1 VRRLPGGEREAG
13 SAAIE
18 FLTVGL
24 LLLVPLVYL
33 VLTLGALQAASFA
46 AEGIARHAARVYVL
60 APSDAEGRSR
70 MAASVA
76 TGLADW
82 HLPASALQ
90 LAMTCSPADCRTP
103 RGTVAVTAR
112 LAVALP
118 LLPPALH
125 VGAPGSIAVTA
136 HATQRISMFTAVVA
150 P

>member
-1 VRRLPGGEREAG
+1 MRRSRSDVDRIRLGERESG

-24 LLLVPLVYL
+24 LLLVSLVYL
-33 VLTLGALQAASFA
+33 GLTLGALQAAAFA
-46 AEGIARHAARVYVL
+46 AEGVARQAARVYVL
-60 APSDAEGRSR
+60 APTDADGRSR

-90 LAMTCSPADCRTP
+90 LSLACASRNCRRP
-103 RGTVAVTAR
+103 RSTVRVTAR

-125 VGAPGSIAVTA
+125 VGAP
-136 HATQRISMFTAVVA
+136 
-150 P
+150 

>member
-1 VRRLPGGEREAG
+1 MAHLSSRDRESG

-46 AEGIARHAARVYVL
+46 AEGVARQAARVYVL
-60 APSDAEGRSR
+60 APTDAEGRSR

-90 LAMTCSPADCRTP
+90 LALDCEPSDCPTP
-103 RGTVAVTAR
+103 RG
-112 LAVALP
+112 P
-118 LLPPALH
+118 
-125 VGAPGSIAVTA
+125 GA
-136 HATQRISMFTAVVA
+136 
-150 P
+150 

>member
-1 VRRLPGGEREAG
+1 MNRIGAGDRQAG

-18 FLTVGL
+18 FLTVGV

-46 AEGIARHAARVYVL
+46 AEGVARQAARVYVL
-60 APSDAEGRSR
+60 APTDAEGRSR

-90 LAMTCSPADCRTP
+90 LGLACDSGDCRTP
-103 RGTVAVTAR
+103 RGTVTVTAR

-125 VGAPGSIAVTA
+125 LGAPGSIAITA
-136 HATQRISMFTAVVA
+136 HAAQRMSMFAATL